1 MTADPRR
8 CPYCGKKFL
17 PSIFHTDQHVCPAPK
32 CQKRRQTEYHRRK
45 CHADS
50 EYRLVCRESNQK
62 WRTRNPGYQRRYRQ
76 GHPGYVAQNRWAQK
90 RRDGRRRMHNLV
102 KNNLA
107 LDLKSVS
114 ADVWLVGAEMER
126 LVKNN
131 LAISEVMIF
140 QTVAASG
147 VHPG

>member
-1 MTADPRR
+1 MTAEPRR
-8 CPYCGKKFL
+8 CPYCGKVFF
-17 PSIFHTDQHVCPAPK
+17 PSIFHPDQRICCAPK
-32 CQKRRQTEYHRRK
+32 CQKRRRVEYHRRK
-45 CHADS
+45 YHADA

-62 WRTRNPGYQRRYRQ
+62 WRTRNPDYQRRYRH
-76 GHPGYVAQNRWAQK
+76 GHAVYVEQNRRAQK
-90 RRDGRRRMHNLV
+90 RRDGRRRMQDLV

-114 ADVWLVGAEMER
+114 ADVWLVGAEMES

-140 QTVAASG
+140 QTVAAPG
-147 VHPG
+147 VRPG